1 MGQYVARNTADKTGG
16 SGKQKNVVNVVL
28 GGSCSPPPSP
38 DSCQEVMSIQAFP
51 EQVISF
57 SSKDFEGVT
66 RGHNQALVV
75 TLDMAENEVR
85 RILVDN
91 GSSANILFKHTMD
104 RMELGSIRMNDYR
117 EDPLYGFGNSIV
129 PVLGTLYL
137 PVRFG
142 TLPNQVTHTIKFYVT
157 DTPSPYNV
165 IIGRPGLNKI
175 EAITSI
181 PHLKFKFPT
190 PFGEGE
196 VRGDSA
202 TAGMCYSQALVMAE
216 THLDNKR
223 KATVFQKQKSNKKH
237 RPYQRTNPKGEVQVI
252 DLDPGSQNPGATNPG
267 PGQSNQKAIMNPAQN
282 FVEKNTDAR
291 IQQMISAQE
300 LTKVEAA
307 VETESVLI
315 EKDNPTRKIKIGRNL
330 ECYVDDIISKS
341 TSIPGHISDL
351 KECFENMRRTKLKL
365 NPDKCTFGVEA
376 GKFLG
381 FMVSNRGIEA
391 NPEKIKA
398 VQEMQP
404 PRTQREVQKLA
415 GSLAALRR
423 FVSKLAERCLPFFE
437 LLKGAKNQKLV
448 EWNPDCQRALDEI
461 KAYLSKPPILT
472 KALPGEPLY
481 LYLSAGPLAVG
492 AALIREE
499 AGQQKPVYY
508 VSQVLK
514 DAETR
519 YPNLEKFAFALIT
532 ASRKLRH
539 YFQGREIRIVTDQP
553 LRKIIHKP
561 DISGRLVN
569 WAIELSQ
576 FSLTFLPRTAVK
588 AQVLA
593 DFVVECNFPENQTTP
608 METDPEAPGELNLES
623 WTLHVD
629 GSSTTERSGAGIIL
643 KSPDGFVIKTAISFN
658 FAATNNQAEY
668 EALLAG
674 LKLVRTLSI
683 RNLIIYSD
691 SQIVVRQ
698 TNGEYLAKDPILTR
712 YQALVKSYLTLIP
725 GCKILQV
732 NREENAE
739 ADNLS
744 RLVQN
749 SADLDSSVYFEE
761 LHKPT
766 IEQEE
771 IFEINNDPTWMTPL
785 INYIEKG
792 ELPEDKG
799 KAQRLKAKAAK
810 FFVEGGTLFRR
821 TYSSP
826 ILKCIGPEEAEYCLR
841 EVHEG
846 ICGDHMSA
854 KGLAYK
860 IIRQGYYWPT
870 IHQDAMEFVKKCKN
884 YQLFS
889 NVPRVSP
896 VLPSSVLS
904 PIPFAI
910 WGIDIMGPFP
920 RAKGDLRYL
929 LVSIDYMTKWVEA
942 KAMRTINQQD
952 VIRFMDNILIRFGL
966 PRVLV
971 SDNGPQFIGSDFES
985 YLAERGIKHKK
996 SSVAYPQGNGQVEV
1010 TNRILLRGIEKRLE
1024 ESKSKWPE
1032 ELPHV
1037 LWSYRTSPRTSTGET
1052 PFKLA
1057 YGTEAMLPI
1066 EVGSPSHRAINF
1078 DEIANE
1084 EGLRVN
1090 LDLIDE
1096 VRDQAIA
1103 RMEKYKEKT
1112 RDHFSKKSRVRNF
1125 QIGDL
1130 VLRDTEA
1137 SDPTNT
1143 GKLMPKWEG
1152 PYKVKEVLR
1161 PGTYKLGH
1169 MDGSEVS
1176 NTWHGLRL
1184 RKFYQ

>member
-1 MGQYVARNTADKTGG
+1 M
-16 SGKQKNVVNVVL
+16 
-28 GGSCSPPPSP
+28 
-38 DSCQEVMSIQAFP
+38 
-51 EQVISF
+51 
-57 SSKDFEGVT
+57 
-66 RGHNQALVV
+66 
-75 TLDMAENEVR
+75 
-85 RILVDN
+85 
-91 GSSANILFKHTMD
+91 
-104 RMELGSIRMNDYR
+104 
-117 EDPLYGFGNSIV
+117 
-129 PVLGTLYL
+129 
-137 PVRFG
+137 
-142 TLPNQVTHTIKFYVT
+142 
-157 DTPSPYNV
+157 
-165 IIGRPGLNKI
+165 
-175 EAITSI
+175 
-181 PHLKFKFPT
+181 
-190 PFGEGE
+190 
-196 VRGDSA
+196 
-202 TAGMCYSQALVMAE
+202 
-216 THLDNKR
+216 
-223 KATVFQKQKSNKKH
+223 
-237 RPYQRTNPKGEVQVI
+237 
-252 DLDPGSQNPGATNPG
+252 
-267 PGQSNQKAIMNPAQN
+267 
-282 FVEKNTDAR
+282 
-291 IQQMISAQE
+291 
-300 LTKVEAA
+300 
-307 VETESVLI
+307 ETE
-315 EKDNPTRKIKIGRNL
+315 
-330 ECYVDDIISKS
+330 
-341 TSIPGHISDL
+341 
-351 KECFENMRRTKLKL
+351 
-365 NPDKCTFGVEA
+365 
-376 GKFLG
+376 
-381 FMVSNRGIEA
+381 
-391 NPEKIKA
+391 
-398 VQEMQP
+398 
-404 PRTQREVQKLA
+404 
-415 GSLAALRR
+415 
-423 FVSKLAERCLPFFE
+423 
-437 LLKGAKNQKLV
+437 
-448 EWNPDCQRALDEI
+448 
-461 KAYLSKPPILT
+461 
-472 KALPGEPLY
+472 
-481 LYLSAGPLAVG
+481 
-492 AALIREE
+492 
-499 AGQQKPVYY
+499 
-508 VSQVLK
+508 
-514 DAETR
+514 
-519 YPNLEKFAFALIT
+519 
-532 ASRKLRH
+532 
-539 YFQGREIRIVTDQP
+539 
-553 LRKIIHKP
+553 
-561 DISGRLVN
+561 
-569 WAIELSQ
+569 
-576 FSLTFLPRTAVK
+576 
-588 AQVLA
+588 
-593 DFVVECNFPENQTTP
+593 
-608 METDPEAPGELNLES
+608 PEAPVES
-623 WTLHVD
+623 NPGSWILHVD
-629 GSSTTERSGAGIIL
+629 GSSTTERSGAGLIL
-643 KSPDGFVIKTAISFN
+643 KSPDGFTIKTAISFN
-658 FAATNNQAEY
+658 FTATNNQAEY

-674 LKLVRTLSI
+674 LRLVRTLSI
-683 RNLIIYSD
+683 RNLTIYSD

-698 TNGEYLAKDPILTR
+698 TNGEYLAKDPILTK
-712 YQALVKSYLTLIP
+712 YQALVKGYLTLIP

-766 IEQEE
+766 IDHEE
-771 IFEINNDPTWMTPL
+771 ILEINNNPTWMTPL

-810 FFVEGGTLFRR
+810 FFVEEGTLFRR

-884 YQLFS
+884 CQLFS

-904 PIPFAI
+904 PIPFAV

-952 VIRFMDNILIRFGL
+952 VIRFMDNILMRFGL

-1090 LDLIDE
+1090 LDLVDE

-1125 QIGDL
+1125 QAGDL

-1161 PGTYKLGH
+1161 PGTYKLEH

-1176 NTWHGLRL
+1176 NTWHGFRL